1 MHENVKILRE
11 LKNFT
16 QKFMANQLF
25 MSQSNYSRIEKG
37 LVRLNTETLKQISK
51 ILNVTES
58 EIINLDEN
66 VIYSIL
72 KKKKPN
78 K

>member
-66 VIYSIL
+66 VIISIL